1 MNTTFANTGI
11 FFGLLSVALSAAAD
25 SSGTWAGTMTTP
37 NGDVPV
43 SYTFMEDGA
52 TLTGS
57 TTGPDGMA
65 IAISDGK
72 VDGDNISFAINLDFN
87 GMPFTMAYTG
97 VVKGDSLDFTI
108 DIFGVPVQL
117 TVTRAAAQ

>member
-1 MNTTFANTGI
+1 MKSAFAKTGI
-11 FFGLLSVALSAAAD
+11 FLGLLSVAAAAAAD
-25 SSGTWAGTMTTP
+25 ATGNWSGTMSTP

-43 SYTFMEDGA
+43 SYTFVEDGA
-52 TLTGS
+52 MLTGS

-72 VDGDNISFAINLDFN
+72 VDGDNISFVINLDFN

-97 VVKGDSLDFTI
+97 VVKGDSVDFTV
-108 DIFGVPVQL
+108 DIFGMPVQL
-117 TVTRAAAQ
+117 TVTRAPE